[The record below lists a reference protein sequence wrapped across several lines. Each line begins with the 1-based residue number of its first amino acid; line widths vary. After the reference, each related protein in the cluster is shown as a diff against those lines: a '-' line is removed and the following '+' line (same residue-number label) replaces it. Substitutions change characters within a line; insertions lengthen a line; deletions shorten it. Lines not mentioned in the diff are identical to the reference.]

1 MVRPRYEEASSE
13 AYELLRKAL
22 ELEDR
27 IEKAQPGYAT
37 SFNTKPGGVEFMAES
52 GGQTRNVFYNTNQNT
67 LDSDSVANKGAES
80 SSVNLDAIP
89 MNAHDTSETKR
100 YRLVE
105 G

>member
-1 MVRPRYEEASSE
+1 MVKPRYEEASSE

-27 IEKAQPGYAT
+27 IEKAQPGFAT
-37 SFNTKPGGVEFMAES
+37 SFDTKPGGVDFMAES

-67 LDSDSVANKGAES
+67 LDSDDVANKGAS
-80 SSVNLDAIP
+80 SESVNLDTLPINTPDA
-89 MNAHDTSETKR
+89 SVQ